1 MRSNVLEGC
10 IVRLDTMDEIQCT
23 RRLYSK
29 IRSNVLEGCIVRL
42 DTMDG
47 LQCTRRLYSKIRYS
61 GWAPM
66 Y

>member
-1 MRSNVLEGC
+1 MGSNVLEGCIVRLDTIRMRSNVLEAG

-29 IRSNVLEGCIVRL
+29 IR
-42 DTMDG
+42 
-47 LQCTRRLYSKIRYS
+47 YY
-61 GWAPM
+61 GWDPM

>member
-1 MRSNVLEGC
+1 MGSNVLEGCIVRLDTIRMRSNVLEAG

-29 IRSNVLEGCIVRL
+29 I
-42 DTMDG
+42 
-47 LQCTRRLYSKIRYS
+47 KYS
-61 GWAPM
+61 GWDPM